1 MPMYEFAVT
10 LELESVEDLLVQQP
24 TSQQPGEQPASNSS
38 SSSFE
43 PMLGS
48 FQHGAIWE
56 AFMKKAKKHKHM
68 DAVLEEEQQQQ
79 DGVPPPP
86 PPPPRRAPAAAVAAA
101 AAARGAQ
108 SAANGHSQH

>member
-24 TSQQPGEQPASNSS
+24 GEQPASNSS
-38 SSSFE
+38 SSFA

-48 FQHGAIWE
+48 FQHGAILE

-68 DAVLEEEQQQQ
+68 DAILEEEQQQQ
-79 DGVPPPP
+79 EGVP
-86 PPPPRRAPAAAVAAA
+86 PPPPRRAPAAAVAAT